1 MLQKI
6 LVTVLSL
13 MVSCQL
19 FAQPRMSVSRAITDI
34 LSGDR
39 EIVSEACEFLGTD
52 RSDST
57 ILFAKTALDGKLY
70 AADGVAAVKS
80 ESGQYTTLFGGEEL
94 TAESYKAI
102 KLSRKDRRTLSAL
115 GSLISLKSDSV
126 EERVAAYVDLANSGD
141 VAAIELLEGAVKVES
156 DGTAKSIAERSLYV
170 TYLVVGSEEQ
180 QAKAIAVIDESRDME
195 YSVAMEQYVL
205 RDDISN
211 QNRAAATLIVKYF
224 DMVIRN
230 NNLYQNIFSGLSLG
244 SILVLVSLG
253 LSIVYGLAGIIN
265 MSHGEFLMIGAYTTY
280 CVQQI
285 FIQFLPESWLDLS
298 FFLSLPLSFI
308 VAALFGL
315 VIERLVLRHLY
326 SRPLESMLATL
337 GISLILIQ
345 LARSIFGDL
354 TTVKAPAIL
363 SGGISLGSGLILP
376 YNRLFIIALT
386 IVIFIGVYMLFQRTR
401 LGVRIRAV
409 TQNRNMSACVG
420 ISTKRI
426 DMITFMLGS
435 GLAGIAGCAITL
447 IGNVVPNMGQT
458 YIVDSFLV
466 VVTGGVGK
474 LAGCA
479 VSGVGIGVLSKF
491 FEAGFEA
498 VYGKVMILLLIII
511 FLQYRPK
518 GLFADKGRIGDD

>member
-1 MLQKI
+1 MLRKI
-6 LVTVLSL
+6 FMTLLLSIAC
-13 MVSCQL
+13 SAL
-19 FAQPRMSVSRAITDI
+19 FAHDGMSVSSAFTDI
-34 LSGDR
+34 LSGDKER
-39 EIVSEACEFLGTD
+39 ISEACEFLSTN

-57 ILFAKTALDGKLY
+57 MVFVGAVLSGVYDDQVTLTRRDRMRLNKLKPY
-70 AADGVAAVKS
+70 IDLNSSSPELRAESYTSIS
-80 ESGQYTTLFGGEEL
+80 ESG
-94 TAESYKAI
+94 
-102 KLSRKDRRTLSAL
+102 
-115 GSLISLKSDSV
+115 SV
-126 EERVAAYVDLANSGD
+126 EDILLIKSAFEREADRATAD
-141 VAAIELLEGAVKVES
+141 VAQVALNKLYLKAGDDEQQGLAIASINEDRDMIYS
-156 DGTAKSIAERSLYV
+156 TALSLYLEREDI
-170 TYLVVGSEEQ
+170 TNANRA
-180 QAKAIAVIDESRDME
+180 QAKTVD
-195 YSVAMEQYVL
+195 
-205 RDDISN
+205 
-211 QNRAAATLIVKYF
+211 KYF
-224 DMVIRN
+224 AMVAKN
-230 NNLYQNIFSGLSLG
+230 NNLYQNLFSGLSLG

-280 CVQQI
+280 CVQQL
-285 FIQFLPESWLDLS
+285 FEKFLPESIFDLA
-298 FFLSLPLSFI
+298 FFVSLPISFV

-345 LARSIFGDL
+345 LARTIFGDL

-363 SGGISLGSGLILP
+363 SGGISLGTGLILP
-376 YNRLFIIALT
+376 YNRLFIIVLT
-386 IVIFIGVYMLFQRTR
+386 ILIFVGVYLLFQRTH

-420 ISTKRI
+420 ISTKKI

-458 YIVDSFLV
+458 YIVDSFLT

-474 LAGCA
+474 LVGCA
-479 VSGVGIGVLSKF
+479 VSGVSIGVLSKV
-491 FEAGFEA
+491 FEASFEA
-498 VYGKVMILLLIII
+498 VYGKVAILLLIII